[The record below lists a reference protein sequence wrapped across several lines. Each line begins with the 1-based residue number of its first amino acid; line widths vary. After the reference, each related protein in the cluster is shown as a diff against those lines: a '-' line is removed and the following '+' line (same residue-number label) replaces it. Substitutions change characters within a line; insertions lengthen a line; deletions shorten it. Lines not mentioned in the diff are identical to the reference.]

1 MTMSLTQSRL
11 LATQKAFVFQESR
24 VGDFVAMPSE
34 IDTRGKKRG
43 VHRQCGWI
51 VKKTDGFVAIA
62 VDGDDKI
69 VKVSSDSSS
78 LSFDLPRI
86 CMRVAETTS
95 KHVLK
100 RPTSGKEETV
110 YVVETRSDETTDG
123 YHIVIRD
130 KEHVALAVLDAEIAF
145 PIATRAMLI
154 SLRRGDASEKKYVFL
169 SSVHGITLLRHKK
182 TLKPLSEKNV
192 SVDDETGYLFRAG
205 SGKTKRLSFDVLHGV
220 DAPIDADA
228 QMSIMEKLE

>member
-1 MTMSLTQSRL
+1 MNQTQSRL
-11 LATQKAFVFQESR
+11 IETQKAFVFHESR
-24 VGDFVAMPSE
+24 VGDFGVMPSE
-34 IDTRGKKRG
+34 IDPKWKKQG

-51 VKKTDGFVAIA
+51 VKKTDAFVAIA
-62 VDGDDKI
+62 VDGDNKI

-123 YHIVIRD
+123 YNIVIRD
-130 KEHVALAVLDAEIAF
+130 KEHVALAVLDAEIAL
-145 PIATRAMLI
+145 PIAAI
-154 SLRRGDASEKKYVFL
+154 SAV
-169 SSVHGITLLRHKK
+169 VMCAGILAT
-182 TLKPLSEKNV
+182 
-192 SVDDETGYLFRAG
+192 
-205 SGKTKRLSFDVLHGV
+205 
-220 DAPIDADA
+220 
-228 QMSIMEKLE
+228 